1 MSIYHNKTKIY
12 PDLNPIAPQEPQTY
26 RLNKLSEL
34 RHFLLMKLKNVN
46 RRQKKNKR
54 LITILSITDTRLII
68 STVLTARISI
78 AALANGVGLSVG
90 TALGKVSLLFSLMT
104 PITQKY
110 LTASIVARE
119 KRNSIKLLAQGKLDS
134 IVSIISQVMEDGDIS
149 PTEFHKIL

>member
-46 RRQKKNKR
+46 RRQKKKKR

-104 PITQKY
+104 PTTQKY